1 MSAHTTKKGL
11 SDVCRFAAVT
21 IVTLACFTSGA
32 RQDLAGQ
39 AAGGSDVI
47 ARAATALGGRDR
59 LLAIKTLTIE
69 GYGQLAYQNG
79 GGNITA
85 SPDAPQKWVNIQEY
99 ARIIHLDPLR
109 TRVRQRQAYDFVFA
123 AAANMRG
130 VVSTQALDGD
140 LAFNLNAQG
149 NATRAGAAAVRTR
162 RLEALAHPVALIRTA
177 LAAST
182 RVSARRTSGSLQ
194 LVDVTIPAGDTLTLA
209 VDSGTSLPA
218 WISWVGSDTNLG
230 DVVYRAFFT
239 GYQPVSGVMMPTGF
253 NTTIDFRN
261 VVLQKL
267 YVDRQAVD
275 AAPDDLAAPASLR
288 TTATSPAPAAP
299 AAQTPAAAP
308 PVPQIGS
315 TELARGV
322 WYLTGAGNS
331 TLFEFA
337 DHLTLFEVYASEA
350 NARAVIAKARSLVPN
365 KPLTEVIISHH
376 HFDHSGGLR
385 AAVAE
390 GLTIVT
396 HRGNEALFRELVNRP
411 AKLAPDALAT
421 KPRPI
426 KFRLV
431 DDHLPMKDASM
442 AIDVYRV
449 VANSHMADGLM
460 VYVPRDRLLVQ
471 GDLFDASWE
480 VYWWGSSYMDNV
492 RHRNIQV
499 DRDVPVHGRVLPI
512 AEVQQGIERQ
522 IKNAQDLCAAVAAA
536 GLGMKGCPV
545 KTTVD
550 R

>member
-1 MSAHTTKKGL
+1 MRLDTSSQAIARTTI
-11 SDVCRFAAVT
+11 AA
-21 IVTLACFTSGA
+21 IVFLACFASGD
-32 RQDLAGQ
+32 RQHVAGQ
-39 AAGGSDVI
+39 SAGGHEVVS
-47 ARAATALGGRDR
+47 RAATALGGRDR
-59 LLAIKTLTIE
+59 LLAIRTLTIE

-85 SPDAPQKWVNIQEY
+85 SPDAPQKWINIQEY
-99 ARIIHLDPLR
+99 SRVIQLDPLR
-109 TRVRQRQAYDFVFA
+109 TRVRQRQANDFVFA

-162 RLEALAHPVALIRTA
+162 RLEALAHPVALVRTA

-182 RVSARRTSGSLQ
+182 RVGARRTSGNLQ

-209 VDSGTSLPA
+209 VDSVTSLPA

-230 DVVYRAFFT
+230 DVVYRAHFT
-239 GYQPVSGVMMPTGF
+239 GYQPVGGVMMPTGF

-267 YVDRQAVD
+267 YVDRHAVD

-288 TTATSPAPAAP
+288 TSAAATAAVPAAAAP
-299 AAQTPAAAP
+299 AAVP
-308 PVPQIGS
+308 PGPQIGS
-315 TELARGV
+315 TELAKGI

-337 DHLTLFEVYASEA
+337 DHLTLFEVYGSEA
-350 NARAVIAKARSLVPN
+350 NARAVIARARSLVPG

-396 HRGNEALFRELVNRP
+396 HRGNEALFRELANRP
-411 AKLAPDALAT
+411 AKLAPDALAM

-426 KFRLV
+426 RFRLV

-442 AIDVYRV
+442 AVDIYRV
-449 VANSHMADGLM
+449 VANSHMADALM

-471 GDLFDASWE
+471 GDLFDAGWE

-492 RHRNIQV
+492 RYRNLQV
-499 DRDVPVHGRVLPI
+499 DRDVPVHGRVLPL

-522 IKNAQDLCAAVAAA
+522 IKNAQDLCAAVASA